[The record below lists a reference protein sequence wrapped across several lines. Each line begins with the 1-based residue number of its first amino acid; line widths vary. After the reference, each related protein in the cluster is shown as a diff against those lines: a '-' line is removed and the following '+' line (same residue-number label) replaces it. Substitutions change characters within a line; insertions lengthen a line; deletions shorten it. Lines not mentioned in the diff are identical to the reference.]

1 MYKLFIDDMIL
12 YKKALTTPTKT
23 PTVDKHIQQTGYK
36 RNIQISVVFLYIND
50 KHMKK

>member
-23 PTVDKHIQQTGYK
+23 PIVDKHIQQTNRVQKKCTNISSFPIYK
-36 RNIQISVVFLYIND
+36 
-50 KHMKK
+50 